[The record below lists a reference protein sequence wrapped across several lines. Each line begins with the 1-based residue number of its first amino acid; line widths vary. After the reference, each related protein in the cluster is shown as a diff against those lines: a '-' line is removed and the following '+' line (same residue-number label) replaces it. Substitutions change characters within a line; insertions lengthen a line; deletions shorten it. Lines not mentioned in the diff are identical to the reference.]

1 MFDAGNRSVTPDP
14 LRPVLRTVSDLPN
27 PFGCYIV
34 PLIISIL
41 KKVGLVIFINNE
53 PTREHIKD

>member
-1 MFDAGNRSVTPDP
+1 MVPA
-14 LRPVLRTVSDLPN
+14 TVSEPPPPFSDLPE

-41 KKVGLVIFINNE
+41 KKVGLVVFIL
-53 PTREHIKD
+53 T